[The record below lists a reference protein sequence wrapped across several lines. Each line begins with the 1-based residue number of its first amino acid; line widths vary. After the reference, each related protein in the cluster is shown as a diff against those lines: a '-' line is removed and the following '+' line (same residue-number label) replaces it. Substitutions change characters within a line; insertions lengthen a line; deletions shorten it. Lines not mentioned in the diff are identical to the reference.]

1 MISLSETTNPQAK
14 PMKKLRIL
22 IADDHEVVR
31 EGVRALI
38 EHEPD
43 WEVCGAAANGREAVA
58 LATEL
63 KPDVVIVDMTMPE
76 LDGLQVVRQIKRAL
90 PQTEMLVFSAHE
102 SESVIAEVFAAGAK
116 SYIRKADAGRHLIS
130 ALRSLQQ
137 HKPYFTDEVSE
148 VLFARFLTGVGKKQD
163 PAASEKLSTRER
175 EIVRLLAEG
184 KTNKENALAL
194 GISIRTIETHR
205 ATVMRKLRLDSLADL
220 VRYAIRNG
228 IVEA

>member
-1 MISLSETTNPQAK
+1 V
-14 PMKKLRIL
+14 KKLRIL

-31 EGVRALI
+31 EGLRRMVEA
-38 EHEPD
+38 EPD

-58 LATEL
+58 LATKL
-63 KPDVVIVDMTMPE
+63 NPDVVIVDMTMPD
-76 LDGLQVVRQIKRAL
+76 LDGVQVIQQIKRAL
-90 PQTEMLVFSAHE
+90 PQTEILVFSAHE

-130 ALRSLQQ
+130 ALRSLQE
-137 HKPYFTDEVSE
+137 HKPFFTDNISE
-148 VLFARFLTGVGKKQD
+148 VLFSRFLAGAGSKQNS
-163 PAASEKLSTRER
+163 PANESLTTRER

-184 KTNKENALAL
+184 KSNQEAGLAL
-194 GISIRTIETHR
+194 GVSIRTIESHR
-205 ATVMRKLRLDSLADL
+205 ATVMRKLRVDSLAGL